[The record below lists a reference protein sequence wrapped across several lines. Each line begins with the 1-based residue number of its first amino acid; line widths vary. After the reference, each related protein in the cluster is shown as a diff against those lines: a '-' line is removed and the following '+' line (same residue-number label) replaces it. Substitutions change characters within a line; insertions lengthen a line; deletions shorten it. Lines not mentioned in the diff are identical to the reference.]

1 MGFFNSFTSFNM
13 NMFGGFCG
21 GFNTPFMSF
30 TSPQMFSN
38 SFFGMF
44 SNWSNP
50 FNFNCGIFNNTFS
63 YTPTFNYNSSIW
75 QSGISCNTTG
85 TFRFN
90 PCNIGGFSSG
100 TSIFNNSTYGNFK
113 YNATY
118 TPSTSSYSASNPFSI
133 TSSNSTNKTKSKSK
147 TKKSNKSTSTGVGN
161 AKTRTEYANRNKRIN
176 AGKLKNLPAFQDN
189 TGRAEMCNPAVVD
202 TLADLAREAQRRGY
216 RIVVS
221 SSFRTTADQQRLRKT
236 RGAYGKGGFAAA
248 PGTSPHEF
256 GQAIDFQVW
265 KGNKKIT
272 IGKSTTPWVLS
283 ILSKHNMVWGGTF
296 STREPWHFNTANAKS
311 YRSQLA

>member
-13 NMFGGFCG
+13 NMFGGFGCG
-21 GFNTPFMSF
+21 FSSPFMSF
-30 TSPQMFSN
+30 GSPQMFSN
-38 SFFGMF
+38 PFFGMF
-44 SNWSNP
+44 NNWSNP
-50 FNFNCGIFNNTFS
+50 FNFNSGIFNNTFS
-63 YTPTFNYNSSIW
+63 YTPNFNYNSSIW
-75 QSGISCNTTG
+75 SGMSTCNTTG
-85 TFRFN
+85 IFKFN
-90 PCNIGGFSSG
+90 PSNIGGFNSG
-100 TSIFNNSTYGNFK
+100 TSIFNNNSFGNFK
-113 YNATY
+113 YNPTY
-118 TPSTSSYSASNPFSI
+118 IPTTSTYSSSNPFSI
-133 TSSNSTNKTKSKSK
+133 SSTTKTKSKSK
-147 TKKSNKSTSTGVGN
+147 TKKTKKSTSTGVGN
-161 AKTRTEYANRNKRIN
+161 ATTRTEYANRNKRIN
-176 AGKLKNLPAFQDN
+176 AGKLSNLPAFKDN

-236 RGAYGKGGFAAA
+236 RGAYGKGGYAAA

-265 KGNKKIT
+265 KGNQKIT

-283 ILSKHNMVWGGTF
+283 ILSQNNMVWGGTF
-296 STREPWHFNTANAKS
+296 STREPWHFNTANARS